1 MRTLGLW
8 ECVVGNAMSA
18 VRKLAGKSNAEM
30 FDDVPVLQRKWQA
43 ALRPDERLPRYEDV
57 MLGSLGRLADHIAV
71 LKDNGGV
78 LELTRAGRYIQKWL
92 NDDRQDIPIG
102 SLSPDC
108 ATALREAVTCALANG
123 RPYLAAA
130 HCVRDGVV
138 QTYDVLA
145 LPTSSRWGHTLIG
158 AYVNERGPRSTLRD
172 AVFFATPEGALSPAP
187 IRDPDGRPFD
197 FQIFHHNEGASRLLK
212 VPSTG
217 LLWRRL
223 SAGENLLCS
232 PEVLDRLFEVIKR

>member
-1 MRTLGLW
+1 MLAKRLSG
-8 ECVVGNAMSA
+8 
-18 VRKLAGKSNAEM
+18 KLNTEM

-92 NDDRQDIPIG
+92 NDDRQDIPIS

-158 AYVNERGPRSTLRD
+158 AYVNER
-172 AVFFATPEGALSPAP
+172 AP
-187 IRDPDGRPFD
+187 
-197 FQIFHHNEGASRLLK
+197 QY
-212 VPSTG
+212 
-217 LLWRRL
+217 
-223 SAGENLLCS
+223 NLLDAIFFLRPTRAYCHS
-232 PEVLDRLFEVIKR
+232 QRSAIPTGGRSIFRSSTTMRGPPAAQGAFDRLAMAPAQRGGKSSLLARGGCAVA